1 MDASKVDRYVGQK
14 WDDEIVPQLVEYIR
28 IPNKSPMFDADWVKH
43 GYMDDAVKLMESWAK
58 AQSIPGMQVEVVRL
72 EGRTPLIFIDIPA
85 FDGATARAADAPAQ
99 TRDEDC
105 VLLYGH
111 LDKQPEMT
119 GWDDDLGPWKPVIK
133 GDKLFGRGGAD
144 DGYAIFGSLAAI
156 LALQDQQVPHSR
168 CVILI
173 EACEE
178 SGSYDLPAYVD
189 HLAERIGK
197 PSLVVCLDSGCGN
210 YDQLWCTTSLRG
222 LAGGNFTVKVLSEG
236 VHSGDASG
244 VVPSS
249 FRLLRQLLSRLE
261 DETSGKILVEGLY
274 VEVPEE
280 RMEQARQAAKVLDTA
295 VYDKFPF
302 LPGMKPM
309 ADELSELVL
318 NRTWR
323 PALSVTGVDGMPSL
337 ASAGNVLRPYT
348 SVKLSLRLPPTL
360 DGKRAG
366 ELLKEVLL
374 RDPPNGAQVSL
385 ELEKSS
391 SGWNAPAM
399 SSWLSKAIDASS
411 REFFGQPAMYMGEG
425 GSIPFMGMLG
435 EKFPGAQFMITGVLG
450 PHSNAHGPN
459 EFLHIPMGKRV
470 TACVARVVAEHHQA
484 SQRGETTGAAVVA
497 DSGDRH
503 GGHGCC

>member
-1 MDASKVDRYVGQK
+1 MDSARLDRFVAGK
-14 WDDEIVPQLVEYIR
+14 WDDEIVPQLVDYIR
-28 IPNKSPMFDADWVKH
+28 IPNKSPMFDRDWVAN
-43 GYMDDAVKLMESWAK
+43 GYMDQAVTLMENWAK
-58 AQSIPGMQVEVVRL
+58 AQPIPGMQLEVVRL
-72 EGRTPLIFIDIPA
+72 EGRTPLIYIEIPA
-85 FDGATARAADAPAQ
+85 SGTETGTDT
-99 TRDEDC
+99 

-119 GWDDDLGPWKPVIK
+119 GWDEDLGPWIPVLK
-133 GDKLFGRGGAD
+133 GDKLYGRGGAD
-144 DGYAIFGSLAAI
+144 DGYAIFGSLAAVM
-156 LALQDQQVPHSR
+156 ALQEQGLSHAR
-168 CVILI
+168 CVVLI

-189 HLAERIGK
+189 HLADRIGK

-210 YDQLWCTTSLRG
+210 YEQLWCTTSLRG

-249 FRLLRQLLSRLE
+249 FRILRDLLSRIE
-261 DETSGKILVEGLY
+261 DSATGKILVDGLY
-274 VEVPEE
+274 ADIPAE
-280 RMEQARQAAKVLDTA
+280 RLEQAKQAAQVLGND
-295 VYDKFPF
+295 VYEKFPF
-302 LPGMKPM
+302 LPGMTPM
-309 ADELSELVL
+309 SDDLSELVL

-323 PALSVTGVDGMPSL
+323 PALSVTGVDGIPPL

-360 DGKRAG
+360 DGKQAG
-366 ELLKEVLL
+366 DLLQDILL
-374 RDPPNGAQVSL
+374 RDPPYGADVSL
-385 ELEKSS
+385 DLEKAS
-391 SGWNAPAM
+391 SGWNAPAQ
-399 SSWLSKAIDASS
+399 SPWLTQAIEASS
-411 REFFGQPAMYMGEG
+411 QAAFGKPAMYMGEG

-459 EFLHIPMGKRV
+459 EFLHIPMGKKV
-470 TACVARVVAEHHQA
+470 TSCVAHVIAAHHAA
-484 SQRGETTGAAVVA
+484 SVRGETTGVAAIA
-497 DSGDRH
+497 GGEQH

>member
-1 MDASKVDRYVGQK
+1 MDTAKVDRYVSDK
-14 WDDEIVPQLVEYIR
+14 WDEDIVPQLVEYIR
-28 IPNKSPMFDADWVKH
+28 IPNKSPMFDRDWVAN
-43 GYMDDAVKLMESWAK
+43 GFMEAAVQLMETWAK
-58 AQSIPGMQVEVVRL
+58 AQDIPGLQVEVVRL
-72 EGRTPLIFIDIPA
+72 EGRTPLIFLEIPA
-85 FDGATARAADAPAQ
+85 TGPETGADT
-99 TRDEDC
+99 

-119 GWDDDLGPWKPVIK
+119 GWDPELGPWKPVLK
-133 GDKLFGRGGAD
+133 GDKLYGRGGAD

-156 LALQDQQVPHSR
+156 QALQAQGAPHAR

-189 HLAERIGK
+189 HLAERIGM

-222 LAGGNFTVKVLSEG
+222 LAGGNFTVKVLEEG

-261 DETSGKILVEGLY
+261 DENTGRILPEGLHAQIPA
-274 VEVPEE
+274 E
-280 RMEQARQAAKVLDTA
+280 RQAQAKEAARVLDTA
-295 VYDKFPF
+295 VFDKFPF
-302 LPGMKPM
+302 LPGMTPM
-309 ADELSELVL
+309 AEDLAELVL

-323 PALSVTGVDGMPSL
+323 PALSVTGMDGMPPLS
-337 ASAGNVLRPYT
+337 SAGNVLRPFT

-366 ELLKEVLL
+366 ELLKELL
-374 RDPPNGAQVSL
+374 VKDPPNGAQVSL
-385 ELEKSS
+385 DLEKAST
-391 SGWNAPAM
+391 GWNAPAM
-399 SSWLSKAIDASS
+399 SPWLENAINASS
-411 REFFGQPAMYMGEG
+411 QEFFGAPAMYMGEG
-425 GSIPFMGMLG
+425 GTIPFMGMLG

-459 EFLHIPMGKRV
+459 EFLHIPMGKKV
-470 TACVARVVAEHHQA
+470 TACVARVIAEHHAA
-484 SQRGETTGAAVVA
+484 SVRGETQGVGAVA
-497 DSGDRH
+497 GGDQH
-503 GGHGCC
+503 GDHGCC

>member
-1 MDASKVDRYVGQK
+1 MDTAKIDRFVAGK

-28 IPNKSPMFDADWVKH
+28 IPNKSPMFDKDWVAH
-43 GYMDDAVKLMESWAK
+43 GYMEEAVKLMESWAR
-58 AQSIPGMQVEVVRL
+58 AQSIPGMQLEVVRL
-72 EGRTPLIFIDIPA
+72 EGRTPLIFIEIPA
-85 FDGATARAADAPAQ
+85 TGPETGADT
-99 TRDEDC
+99 

-119 GWDDDLGPWKPVIK
+119 GWDEGLGPWIPVLRD
-133 GDKLFGRGGAD
+133 DKLFGRGGAD
-144 DGYAIFGSLAAI
+144 DGYAIYGSLAAVM
-156 LALQDQQVPHSR
+156 ALQEQGVPHAR
-168 CVILI
+168 CVVLI

-222 LAGGNFTVKVLSEG
+222 MAGGNFSVKVLSEG

-244 VVPSS
+244 IVPSS
-249 FRLLRQLLSRLE
+249 FRILRELLSRLE
-261 DETSGKILVEGLY
+261 DETTGKIKAEGLF
-274 VEVPEE
+274 VEIPQE
-280 RMEQARQAAKVLDTA
+280 RLEQAAKVAGVLGNE

-309 ADELSELVL
+309 AEDLTELVL

-323 PALSVTGVDGMPSL
+323 PALSITGADGLPPL
-337 ASAGNVLRPYT
+337 ESAGNVLRPQT

-360 DGKRAG
+360 EGKRGG
-366 ELLKEVLL
+366 EILKDMLL
-374 RDPPNGAQVSL
+374 RDPPYGAQVEL
-385 ELEKSS
+385 ALEKAS
-391 SGWNAPAM
+391 SGWNAPAL
-399 SSWLSKAIDASS
+399 SPWLSTAIEAASQAA
-411 REFFGQPAMYMGEG
+411 FGKPAMYMGEG
-425 GSIPFMGMLG
+425 GTIPFMGMLG

-470 TACVARVVAEHHQA
+470 TACVAKVIADHHQA
-484 SQRGETTGAAVVA
+484 SVRGETTGVAAVA
-497 DSGDRH
+497 GGDQH
-503 GGHGCC
+503 GEHGCC

>member
-1 MDASKVDRYVGQK
+1 MPASQFDAARADRFVSAK
-14 WDDEIVPQLVEYIR
+14 WDDDIVQRLVEYIR
-28 IPNKSPMFDADWVKH
+28 IPNKSPMFDADWVAH
-43 GYMDDAVKLMESWAK
+43 GHMDAAVALMEGWAK
-58 AQSIPGMQVEVVRL
+58 AQPLDGLVVEVVRL
-72 EGRTPLIFIDIPA
+72 EGRTPLIYLEVPA
-85 FDGATARAADAPAQ
+85 NGPSVGD
-99 TRDEDC
+99 DC

-133 GDKLFGRGGAD
+133 GDRLYGRGGAD
-144 DGYAIFGSLAAI
+144 DGYAIFGSLAA
-156 LALQDQQVPHSR
+156 LMALREQDAPHAR

-189 HLAERIGK
+189 HLAGRIGK

-222 LAGGNFTVKVLSEG
+222 LAGGNLTVKVLEEG

-244 VVPSS
+244 IVPSS
-249 FRLLRQLLSRLE
+249 FRLLRQLLSRIE
-261 DETSGKILVEGLY
+261 DEDTGRILLDGLHAP
-274 VEVPEE
+274 VPED
-280 RMEQARQAAKVLDTA
+280 RRAQASKVAEVLGDE
-295 VYDKFPF
+295 VFDKFPM
-302 LPGMKPM
+302 LPGMVPM
-309 ADELSELVL
+309 SGKLDELVL

-323 PALSVTGVDGMPSL
+323 PALSITGMDGIPPL
-337 ASAGNVLRPYT
+337 ASAGNVLRPQT

-366 ELLKEVLL
+366 ELLKEALL
-374 RDPPNGAQVSL
+374 RDPPNGAKVTL
-385 ELEKSS
+385 DLEKAST
-391 SGWNAPAM
+391 GWNAPAM
-399 SSWLSKAIDASS
+399 APWLERAIGTASD
-411 REFFGQPAMYMGEG
+411 EFFGAPAMYMGEG

-459 EFLHIPMGKRV
+459 EFLHIPMGKKV
-470 TACVARVVAEHHQA
+470 TASVARVVADHHAA
-484 SQRGETTGAAVVA
+484 SLRGETGGGSAAQPGT
-497 DSGDRH
+497 SERGD
-503 GGHGCC
+503 HGCC

>member
-1 MDASKVDRYVGQK
+1 MDNARIAAYLDRK
-14 WDDEIVPQLVEYIR
+14 WDEDIVPQLVDYIR
-28 IPNKSPMFDADWVKH
+28 IPNKSPMFDPDWVAH
-43 GYMDDAVKLMESWAK
+43 GHMDAAVALMERWAK
-58 AQSIPGMQVEVVRL
+58 AQAIPGLVVDVVRL
-72 EGRTPLIFIDIPA
+72 EGRTPLIYLEIPA
-85 FDGATARAADAPAQ
+85 SGESTGADT
-99 TRDEDC
+99 

-119 GWDDDLGPWKPVIK
+119 GWDADLGPWTPVLK
-133 GDKLFGRGGAD
+133 GDKLYGRGGAD
-144 DGYAIFGSLAAI
+144 DGYAIFGSLAAVM
-156 LALQDQQVPHSR
+156 ALQEQGLPHAR

-210 YDQLWCTTSLRG
+210 YEQLWCTTSLRG
-222 LAGGNFTVKVLSEG
+222 LAGGNLTVKVLSEG

-244 VVPSS
+244 IVPSS
-249 FRLLRQLLSRLE
+249 FRVLRDLLSRLE
-261 DETSGKILVEGLY
+261 DEATGKLKLDDLY

-280 RMEQARQAAKVLDTA
+280 RREQARKVAEVLGTE
-295 VYDKFPF
+295 VYDKFPL
-302 LPGMKPM
+302 LPGMSPM
-309 ADELSELVL
+309 DSDPAELVL
-318 NRTWR
+318 NRSWR
-323 PALSVTGVDGMPSL
+323 PALSITGADGLPPL
-337 ASAGNVLRPYT
+337 ASAGNVLRPFT

-360 DGKRAG
+360 DGKQAG
-366 ELLKEVLL
+366 QLLKDVLL
-374 RDPPNGAQVSL
+374 RDPPYGAEVTL

-391 SGWNAPAM
+391 SGWNAPAQAP
-399 SSWLSKAIDASS
+399 WLTQAIDDASQAA
-411 REFFGQPAMYMGEG
+411 FGKPAVYVGEG

-459 EFLHIPMGKRV
+459 EFLHIPTGKHV
-470 TACVARVVAEHHQA
+470 TACVSHVLLAHHAA
-484 SQRGETTGAAVVA
+484 SLRGETTGVAAHA
-497 DSGDRH
+497 DSGQRH